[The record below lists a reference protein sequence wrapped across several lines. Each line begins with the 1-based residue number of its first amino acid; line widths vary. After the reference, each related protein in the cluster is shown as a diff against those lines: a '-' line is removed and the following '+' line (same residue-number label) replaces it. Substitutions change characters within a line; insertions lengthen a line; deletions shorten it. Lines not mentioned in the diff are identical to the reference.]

1 MKPIYLFSGLGAD
14 KRVFEELDF
23 SEYNPT
29 FIQWIQPIENGGHLM
44 TINKVAELD
53 FEIKKLLA

>member
-23 SEYNPT
+23 FEYDPT
-29 FIQWIQPIENGGHLM
+29 FIQWIQSFENGGHLM